1 MLTNTITKP
10 ILTLSAVAVASAVLT
25 FFAGAGEALAPEPA
39 RLTGP
44 LAGAAGTTAPAV
56 YFSGSPTTVVKWSA
70 SYVSVVNPP
79 AAGTP
84 CGTADLGTGTA
95 TTKVI
100 QAVGTYR
107 RCQ

>member
-44 LAGAAGTTAPAV
+44 LAGAAV

-70 SYVSVVNPP
+70 SYVSAVNPP